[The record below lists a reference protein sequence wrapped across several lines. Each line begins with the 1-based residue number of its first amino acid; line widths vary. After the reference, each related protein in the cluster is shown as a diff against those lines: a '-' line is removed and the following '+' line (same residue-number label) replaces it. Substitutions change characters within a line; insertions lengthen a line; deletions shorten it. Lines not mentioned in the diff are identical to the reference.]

1 MISGYSLAF
10 GVGRLMG
17 SVILF
22 PCRRT
27 VYVMSTCD
35 VRQVFHRAAEECK
48 ESLLGGFALP
58 FCVQVSHDVY
68 RLLL

>member
-1 MISGYSLAF
+1 
-10 GVGRLMG
+10 MG

-22 PCRRT
+22 PWGRT
-27 VYVMSTCD
+27 VYVMSTDD
-35 VRQVFHRAAEECK
+35 VRQVFRRAAKERK

-58 FCVQVSHDVY
+58 FCVRVSHDVY